1 MNVGREILAQL
12 STPLSIDFATA
23 FQASTLNVPTLN
35 ATANAYIDL
44 LLDIDAL
51 VGTDTAFLLGPWL
64 ESAKAWGANSSDC
77 GAMTCTAFYEW
88 NARTQ
93 LTTWNPTPANASN
106 IPGGPM
112 CVMLLYLR

>member
-1 MNVGREILAQL
+1 MNLGRELLAQL
-12 STPLSIDFATA
+12 STPLSINFATA
-23 FQASTLNVPTLN
+23 FQASKIDVAALNSS
-35 ATANAYIDL
+35 ANAYINL

-51 VGTDTAFLLGPWL
+51 VGTDSAFLLGPWL
-64 ESAKAWGANSSDC
+64 ESAKAWGANSTDC
-77 GAMTCTAFYEW
+77 GDMTCTAFYEW

-112 CVMLLYLR
+112 YG